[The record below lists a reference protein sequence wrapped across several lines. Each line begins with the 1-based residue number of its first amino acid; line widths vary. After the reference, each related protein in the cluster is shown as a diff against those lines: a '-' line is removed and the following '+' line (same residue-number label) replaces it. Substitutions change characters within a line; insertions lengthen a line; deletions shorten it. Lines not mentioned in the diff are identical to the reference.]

1 MMMRVRSAG
10 AGKYVVS
17 YVALLHLLLTL
28 CVSAQDVAGDATSVK
43 TSIH

>member
-1 MMMRVRSAG
+1 MMMRVRSAD
-10 AGKYVVS
+10 AGKYVS